1 VITWAQNTL
10 FFNNQA
16 LAFEL
21 TFLNK
26 CDPVER
32 DLLEELYQRVF
43 DRDLSADAAEISEL
57 QINKAS

>member
-1 VITWAQNTL
+1 MINWAQNTL

-43 DRDLSADAAEISEL
+43 DRDLATDAAKIGEL
-57 QINKAS
+57 QIDQAS